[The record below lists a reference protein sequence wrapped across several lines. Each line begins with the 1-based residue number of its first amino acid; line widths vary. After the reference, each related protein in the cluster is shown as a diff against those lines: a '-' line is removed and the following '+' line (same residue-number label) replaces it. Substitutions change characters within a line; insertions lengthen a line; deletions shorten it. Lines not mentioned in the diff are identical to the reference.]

1 MTFLKAACT
10 YVQSERLVTSLAI
23 GQNVVSGTLIR
34 SGFSSDD
41 GTERLPLAWKDLL
54 RDVYLQDEIVLL
66 FDLLRPIFNR
76 SKSEVICETASGSVK
91 RADAMECIVSG
102 WEPQKHASDGV
113 RSASPEPCARRYLE
127 YLE

>member
-1 MTFLKAACT
+1 
-10 YVQSERLVTSLAI
+10 
-23 GQNVVSGTLIR
+23 VSGTLIR

-76 SKSEVICETASGSVK
+76 SKSQVIWKQPQVPSKEQNEWSALYQAGSHK
-91 RADAMECIVSG
+91 STLPIV
-102 WEPQKHASDGV
+102 V
-113 RSASPEPCARRYLE
+113 RSASPEPCGRRYLE
-127 YLE
+127 